1 MRDLLNVL
9 EKVSSGSNIEEF
21 ELEPDHRIIPSD
33 ETPHPKDNVKL
44 YGRKFQKRYS
54 NNNDLNF

>member
-9 EKVSSGSNIEEF
+9 EKVGSGSNTEEF
-21 ELEPDHRIIPSD
+21 ELETNHGIIPSD
-33 ETPHPKDNVKL
+33 ETSHPEDNVKL